1 MLSGKS
7 ESKERIKCYKLGA
20 QDYLTKPFNPEE
32 LDELVKKICFHS
44 LCNRV
49 VKNVPTTIITQSKD
63 LMNMNPILIFYTS
76 NNPAYFDVIKQHNKW
91 TIITL
96 ENSAK
101 VTNYLETQHK
111 PDAIICDYNLPG
123 NNGFFFRLD
132 QK

>member
-1 MLSGKS
+1 
-7 ESKERIKCYKLGA
+7 
-20 QDYLTKPFNPEE
+20 
-32 LDELVKKICFHS
+32 
-44 LCNRV
+44 
-49 VKNVPTTIITQSKD
+49 
-63 LMNMNPILIFYTS
+63 MNMNPILNILYIGIT
-76 NNPAYFDVIKQHNKW
+76 AYFDVIKQHNKW

-123 NNGFFFRLD
+123 NDVFFRLD